1 VSVLIVGRKSGR
13 KRLSGVGLPIFR
25 RTKEGRLMVDSHTV
39 DGMTPEEVA
48 EVQRIHD
55 VVLKALDKDIWQ
67 IARFMATRR
76 DDQLFGE
83 TEFTLREK
91 ALRMGAQALEAT
103 VNDRKKR
110 GIKAAASSAPT
121 AIKTRVSWDG
131 GHEPS

>member
-1 VSVLIVGRKSGR
+1 M
-13 KRLSGVGLPIFR
+13 
-25 RTKEGRLMVDSHTV
+25 EGTHRV
-39 DGMTPEEVA
+39 DGMTPEELM

-67 IARFMATRR
+67 LAQFMVTRR

-83 TEFTLREK
+83 TEFTLRDK

-110 GIKAAASSAPT
+110 GIKAAASSVP
-121 AIKTRVSWDG
+121 IVVKTRVSLDG
-131 GHEPS
+131 ERGPS

>member
-1 VSVLIVGRKSGR
+1 M
-13 KRLSGVGLPIFR
+13 
-25 RTKEGRLMVDSHTV
+25 EGSHTV
-39 DGMTPEEVA
+39 DGMTPEELT

-67 IARFMATRR
+67 LAQFMATKR

-83 TEFTLREK
+83 TEFTLRDK

-110 GIKAAASSAPT
+110 GIKAAASSAPI
-121 AIKTRVSWDG
+121 AVKTPVSSDG
-131 GHEPS
+131 EREPS

>member
-1 VSVLIVGRKSGR
+1 MEDA
-13 KRLSGVGLPIFR
+13 RL
-25 RTKEGRLMVDSHTV
+25 V
-39 DGMTPEEVA
+39 DGMTPEELT

-67 IARFMATRR
+67 LAQFMATRR

-83 TEFTLREK
+83 TEFTLRDK

-110 GIKAAASSAPT
+110 GIKVAAWSAPIAVKTRASS
-121 AIKTRVSWDG
+121 G
-131 GHEPS
+131 GGRGPS